1 MGIYKSP
8 ALCYN
13 KNNLGG
19 LKNMQTEEVRNERM
33 QREAERYNDL
43 VNTLNMEKA
52 ELIAKNREVV
62 KANTYPIYKHY
73 LKQGAKYALCGALVA
88 LGGVLVLSP
97 ASIPFLAGVSALVT
111 TPIGAGAIAGGIMG
125 GIVTRLNR
133 SLEFNARHD
142 AKRIKFFWS
151 ESKRLRKIEKSL
163 EKMKALLAT
172 NPQRANYYR
181 QKAQQEIRAYEKT
194 AFQFYREVNR
204 DLKTRTSKY
213 GKEGNLGRRFLFWTG
228 VNHFDDV
235 EDLRISQLYH
245 MKDWSL
251 MQLKN
256 ADYLREEAGLAQN
269 ENTVE
274 LFKNIREDCERLSK
288 ETSEE
293 IIKNITDRKD
303 LERCETDKAFKEA
316 IERMLTSDRL
326 SDEEFESR
334 FAKYGTIYNLTAEQV
349 FNECLEHNFGRRPV
363 AATLQTILGNL
374 EINEFSEEGKAKL
387 VEKYEELEDEDK
399 ESIFE
404 TLTERANKAKG
415 KSRERINSLQE
426 ALLPAGA
433 F

>member
-1 MGIYKSP
+1 
-8 ALCYN
+8 
-13 KNNLGG
+13 
-19 LKNMQTEEVRNERM
+19 MQTEEVRNERLGK
-33 QREAERYNDL
+33 EAERYNEL
-43 VNTLNMEKA
+43 VNTLNMERA
-52 ELIAKNREVV
+52 DLIAKNREVV
-62 KANTYPIYKHY
+62 KTHTRPIYKHY
-73 LKQGAKYALCGALVA
+73 INQGAKYALCGALVA

-97 ASIPFLAGVSALVT
+97 AAIPFLAGVSALVT

-133 SLEFNARHD
+133 NLEFNVRND

-194 AFQFYREVNR
+194 AFDFYREVNR

-228 VNHFDDV
+228 VNHFDNV
-235 EDLRISQLYH
+235 EDLRVSQLYH

-256 ADYLREEAGLAQN
+256 ADYLREEAGLPQN
-269 ENTVE
+269 DNTVE
-274 LFKNIREDCERLSK
+274 LFKTIREDCERISK

-293 IIKNITDRKD
+293 IIKNIADRKD
-303 LERCETDKAFKEA
+303 LEKCEADKAVREA
-316 IERMLTSDRL
+316 IERMLTSERL
-326 SDEEFESR
+326 SDEEFSSR
-334 FAKYGTIYNLTAEQV
+334 FASYGTIYNLTAEQV
-349 FNECLEHNFGRRPV
+349 FNECLAHNFGRRPV
-363 AATLQTILGNL
+363 ASTLQTILGKL
-374 EINEFSEEGKAKL
+374 EINEFSEEGRTKL
-387 VEKYEELEDEDK
+387 VEKYNELEDDEK

-404 TLTERANKAKG
+404 TLTARANKAKG
-415 KSRERINSLQE
+415 RAKERISSLQE
-426 ALLPAGA
+426 ALIPESA